1 MAQENEPR
9 LEDIDPI
16 FSVRPKQQAAPA
28 SEPPRIAPRPVLTA
42 PAAPAQ
48 PAAAAPAANDDE
60 LTTILGLPPPS
71 ASTTTEPPPPPPRR
85 PLGFLET
92 TTPKE
97 AGTYGAMAG
106 AALGLTKP
114 TMPRSTGIPQ
124 AQAQVA
130 GSTANVQALQSQ
142 LAAGQT
148 AQATTASDLLNRLQ
162 AAKAEY
168 NTAQQAL
175 AQARSEVQRLIPQP
189 PAPPAPPAGPTTPPG
204 MGTTPDALSEG
215 AMRHSAKMGEVRAAN
230 QVRKGIAGYRAGLP
244 AAERMPLTGYTQSS
258 RLIVPNELAN
268 APLYNQEQI
277 AAQQRLSAA
286 ESAFKTAQTDL
297 NRVQS
302 AVDRLT
308 TSKPLQ
314 NTQTQLDAAQRQQ
327 AVNRA
332 KLASLEKTSP
342 GMFSNIG
349 KMASLGG
356 GRLPNLLTSTAGGA
370 LAGYEGMNAYLTI
383 RNELQKD
390 QPDYLKMLMHT
401 LGATSGA
408 LMTVPNFAAKGAG
421 AVIGMPPLAYHAY
434 EAYGPKA
441 TELPEGRKPF
451 LPPGPGGR

>member
-16 FSVRPKQQAAPA
+16 FSARPRQQAAPA
-28 SEPPRIAPRPVLTA
+28 SEPPRIAPRPA

-48 PAAAAPAANDDE
+48 PAAAANDDE

-71 ASTTTEPPPPPPRR
+71 ASTTTQPPPPPPRS

-97 AGTYGAMAG
+97 AGEYGAMAG
-106 AALGLTKP
+106 AAMGLVKP

-175 AQARSEVQRLIPQP
+175 AQARTEAQRLSALPQP
-189 PAPPAPPAGPTTPPG
+189 PAPATPPTGPTTPPG

-215 AMRHSAKMGEVRAAN
+215 AMRHSAKMGEIRDAN

-277 AAQQRLSAA
+277 AAQQRLAAA
-286 ESAFKTAQTDL
+286 ESAFKSAQTDL

-332 KLASLEKTSP
+332 RLASLEKTSP

-434 EAYGPKA
+434 QAYGPKA

>member
-1 MAQENEPR
+1 MAQENEQR

-16 FSVRPKQQAAPA
+16 FSVRPKQQ
-28 SEPPRIAPRPVLTA
+28 TA
-42 PAAPAQ
+42 PATSAPAPAIKQ
-48 PAAAAPAANDDE
+48 TTPASTPAAATSKDSNE
-60 LTTILGLPPPS
+60 LDTILGLPPPS
-71 ASTTTEPPPPPPRR
+71 TTTTTTTDTQRKPTSE
-85 PLGFLET
+85 LGFLET
-92 TTPKE
+92 TTPRE
-97 AGTYGAMAG
+97 AGEYGAIAG
-106 AALGLTKP
+106 AATGLIKP

-130 GSTANVQALQSQ
+130 GSAANVQALQSQ

-148 AQATTASDLLNRLQ
+148 AQATTTSDLLNRLQ
-162 AAKAEY
+162 AARAEY

-175 AQARSEVQRLIPQP
+175 ADARANAQRLSALPQP
-189 PAPPAPPAGPTTPPG
+189 PAPATPPATPATPPG

-215 AMRHSAKMGEVRAAN
+215 AMRHSAKMGEIRSAN
-230 QVRKGIAGYRAGLP
+230 EVRKGIAGYRAGLP
-244 AAERMPLTGYTQSS
+244 ASERMPLTGYTQSS

-277 AAQQRLSAA
+277 AAQQRLAAA
-286 ESAFKTAQTDL
+286 ETAFKSAQTDL
-297 NRVQS
+297 NRMQS

-314 NTQTQLDAAQRQQ
+314 NTQSQLEAAQRQQ

-332 KLASLEKTSP
+332 RLASLEKTGP
-342 GMFSNIG
+342 GTFSTIG
-349 KMASLGG
+349 KVASLGG
-356 GRLPNLLTSTAGGA
+356 GRLPNLAVSTAGGA

-408 LMTVPNFAAKGAG
+408 LMATPNFAAKGAG

-434 EAYGPKA
+434 QQYGPKA

-451 LPPGPGGR
+451 LPQGPGGQ